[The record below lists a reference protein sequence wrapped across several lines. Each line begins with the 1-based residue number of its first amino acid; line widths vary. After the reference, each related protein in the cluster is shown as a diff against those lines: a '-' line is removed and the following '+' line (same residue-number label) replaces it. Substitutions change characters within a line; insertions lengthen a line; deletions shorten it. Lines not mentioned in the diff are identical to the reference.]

1 MTTEKMKKMMR
12 YDLSESVLYIG
23 RAVAAL
29 AADPKVASKSGRIH
43 YVADLA
49 AEYQFTDA
57 DGTRHPRF
65 DPFE

>member
-1 MTTEKMKKMMR
+1 MTSDKLKRMFR
-12 YDLSESVLYIG
+12 YDLSESVAYIG

-29 AADPKVASKSGRIH
+29 AADRKVLDKTGRIH

-49 AEYQFTDA
+49 AEYGFTDA

-65 DPFE
+65 NPF